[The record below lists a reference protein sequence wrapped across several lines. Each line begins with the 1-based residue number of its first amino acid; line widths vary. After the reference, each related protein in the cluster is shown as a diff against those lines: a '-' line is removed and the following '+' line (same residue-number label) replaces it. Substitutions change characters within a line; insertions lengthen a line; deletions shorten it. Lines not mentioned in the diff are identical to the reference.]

1 MAFFLLRLLTSA
13 LNNKAKE
20 DKSAVDKVLAKF
32 IISNHTFLEVSEFEL
47 QFLVDLSKNIEEFF
61 PYL

>member
-1 MAFFLLRLLTSA
+1 MAFFLLRLLTFA